1 MKTIKIEGD
10 NAYVDITLDEL
21 IVIRNSL
28 TEVLFQI
35 GGELKVRTT
44 FYPEELEVI
53 LDAVVQAIKELE

>member
-21 IVIRNSL
+21 IVVRNSL
-28 TEVLFQI
+28 TEVI
-35 GGELKVRTT
+35 SEVGRELKVRTT
-44 FYPEELEVI
+44 FYPEELEMI